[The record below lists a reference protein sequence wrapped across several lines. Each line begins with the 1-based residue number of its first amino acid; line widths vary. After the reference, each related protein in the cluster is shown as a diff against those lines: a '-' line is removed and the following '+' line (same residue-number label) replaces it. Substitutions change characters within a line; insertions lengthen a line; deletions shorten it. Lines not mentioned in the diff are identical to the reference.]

1 MFDAIYVINLDR
13 GPERWQWM
21 QTAILPAFAAA
32 ENGESTDQAG
42 LSPALPPLPP
52 WVRWPPRAGSPASE
66 SLAVNLP
73 IDSHYGCRRILL
85 DR

>member
-13 GPERWQWM
+13 SPERWQWM

-32 ENGESTDQAG
+32 ENGESTDRG
-42 LSPALPPLPP
+42 
-52 WVRWPPRAGSPASE
+52 GSPASE

-73 IDSHYGCRRILL
+73 IDSHYGWRRILL